1 MPAQLYNREIEPCKR
16 SNGQEGRAFS
26 VSPLKKIILKI
37 DGKNKDACNL
47 SY

>member
-1 MPAQLYNREIEPCKR
+1 MDKKAELSLYPL
-16 SNGQEGRAFS
+16 
-26 VSPLKKIILKI
+26 LKKIILKI